1 MKILVLGITGLIGK
15 TVFEELSLYKDIS
28 VFGTLRG
35 VNDKSKNIYQL
46 DYVAGV
52 VNLKNIIYE
61 IRPDFVINCI
71 GITKHL
77 NEGNNPLSCVT
88 VNSLLPHTVA
98 NYCQDVNSKLIQV
111 STDCVFTGKKGN
123 YNELDN
129 PDSVDL
135 YGRSKIMGE
144 VVNENNLTIRTS
156 TIGHENSTN
165 YGLLEWF
172 LEQESSCS
180 GYSNAFFSGLTTI
193 ELARAIKE
201 FIFSD
206 RDLNGL
212 YHLGGDAISKYD
224 LLQIISKTYRKE
236 INIIPENNFS
246 INRTLDSALFKKKT
260 GYLPPSW
267 EEMID
272 NMFHK
277 FKK

>member
-156 TIGHENSTN
+156 TIGLEIDNKH
-165 YGLLEWF
+165 GLLEWF
-172 LEQESSCS
+172 LDQNTKTIQ
-180 GYSNAFFSGLTTI
+180 GYENAIYSGLTTK
-193 ELARAIKE
+193 ELAKYLEHILVNFHEFGNPFSLLDDDSNNEYDFLKKAKLDLQNNGNSDNTAIVTQTC
-201 FIFSD
+201 
-206 RDLNGL
+206 LNGL
-212 YHLGGDAISKYD
+212 VVTSKI
-224 LLQIISKTYRKE
+224 LKVE
-236 INIIPENNFS
+236 
-246 INRTLDSALFKKKT
+246 
-260 GYLPPSW
+260 
-267 EEMID
+267 
-272 NMFHK
+272 
-277 FKK
+277 